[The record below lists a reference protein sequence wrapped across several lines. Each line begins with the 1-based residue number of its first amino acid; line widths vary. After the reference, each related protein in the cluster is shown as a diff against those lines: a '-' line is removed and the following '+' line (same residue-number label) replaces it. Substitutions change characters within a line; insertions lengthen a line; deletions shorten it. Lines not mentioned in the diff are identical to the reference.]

1 MWVDR
6 TIAEIRPSAVV
17 PSYARA
23 IVASLIHDWFGWDA
37 GSVLTNLVASMIWVI
52 PTAIWAHRVFR
63 CHYCWRPARVPI
75 KGTPHHSCRKH
86 AIEKGH
92 VH

>member
-1 MWVDR
+1 
-6 TIAEIRPSAVV
+6 
-17 PSYARA
+17 
-23 IVASLIHDWFGWDA
+23 
-37 GSVLTNLVASMIWVI
+37 MIWVI